1 MKKRVWM
8 VLLAMAVVVSAMSSY
23 AIAPIEFEDI
33 DYSQNPWYAEG
44 VTYVAEMGIMA
55 GTGNGMFKPEGQITK
70 AMFAQMLYA
79 LAGTS
84 ETNLVEDGVMLDVPA
99 GEWYT
104 DACKWALFYNIADI
118 NGLGNFEPNEVLR
131 RDEFVA
137 MLFAYASYK
146 GYNVEGRADVSGYTD
161 FETVSYPYQEQM
173 KWAIYEGMISGT
185 SATTLSPELS
195 VTRAQAAVI
204 MMNFTKKF
212 N

>member
-1 MKKRVWM
+1 MKKRVCM
-8 VLLAMAVVVSAMSSY
+8 LLAMVVAISAVASY
-23 AIAPIEFEDI
+23 GIPVFEFDDI

-44 VTYVAEMGIMA
+44 VTYVAEWGIMA

-79 LAGTS
+79 LAGTN
-84 ETNLVEDGVMLDVPA
+84 ETNLVEDGVMFDVSA

-104 DACKWALFYNIADI
+104 DACKWALFYSIADI
-118 NGLGNFEPNEVLR
+118 DGLGNFEPNKVLR

-137 MLFAYASYK
+137 MLFAYAHYR

-161 FETVSYPYQEQM
+161 FETVGYPYQEQM

-185 SATTLSPELS
+185 SATTISPELS